1 MNVFER
7 FCADQVEGGEW
18 EQWMHFFPHFYK
30 LSRWLEDYAELF
42 LRLGELDR
50 RYDLTAVLTSRTD
63 PNQQGGGISA
73 PPPNLGI
80 GACFVVRELLRLG
93 KLNSR
98 FAHMHAFVP
107 TGGVREL
114 LDRLGLRVD
123 DIPNVAISGQ
133 IYEELTNYLG
143 PDRATFD
150 MAFDIPFQIIAANQD
165 LENQLLWEHHADQGG
180 A

>member
-1 MNVFER
+1 
-7 FCADQVEGGEW
+7 
-18 EQWMHFFPHFYK
+18 
-30 LSRWLEDYAELF
+30 
-42 LRLGELDR
+42 
-50 RYDLTAVLTSRTD
+50 
-63 PNQQGGGISA
+63 
-73 PPPNLGI
+73 
-80 GACFVVRELLRLG
+80 
-93 KLNSR
+93 
-98 FAHMHAFVP
+98 MHAFVP